1 MSFRPAI
8 TGHFLYRFTR
18 NAKTALN
25 SVNSAIIHAMVQGV
39 PSLKAASSNDEII
52 PLPYCNAPI
61 SAEAEP
67 AMFGTASNA
76 AAVYVAAIMPFI

>member
-1 MSFRPAI
+1 MTI
-8 TGHFLYRFTR
+8 TRLS
-18 NAKTALN
+18 NVKT
-25 SVNSAIIHAMVQGV
+25 IMIHDIVHGV
-39 PSLKAASSNDEII
+39 PSLIAESKSDDTI

-76 AAVYVAAIMPFI
+76 AAVIIYEVRKQRDGVQ